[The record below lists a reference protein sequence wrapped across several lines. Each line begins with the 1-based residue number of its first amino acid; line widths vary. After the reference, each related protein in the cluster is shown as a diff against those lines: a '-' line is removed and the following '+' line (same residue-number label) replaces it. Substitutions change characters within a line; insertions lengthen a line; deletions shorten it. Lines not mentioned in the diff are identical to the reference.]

1 MKLLKFLFPITILT
15 LALFSCKDNED
26 CCSFPKEEVMLRW
39 DGEPALDGCGFIFV
53 FSDKTERKVRD
64 ESVID
69 NSFKS
74 NSPTTV
80 EIEYNLTGEILRTCF
95 APTEF
100 EEIELISIDRK

>member
-1 MKLLKFLFPITILT
+1 MLLTF
-15 LALFSCKDNED
+15 ALFSCENED
-26 CCSFPKEEVMLRW
+26 CCDLAPAEEVMLRW

-53 FSDKTERKVRD
+53 FSDRTERKVRD

-69 NSFKS
+69 DSFKS

-80 EIEYNLTGEILRTCF
+80 EIEYYRTGEILRPCF

-100 EEIELISIDRK
+100 EEIELLSIKRI